1 MVPADVVTAVMEY
14 CWLLWLCVEVAAR
27 VVATSPCNAFVEP
40 KNEAVNCAL
49 LAESIDAM
57 RLMPP
62 AGMRA
67 RDVDWSYGRW
77 E

>member
-1 MVPADVVTAVMEY
+1 MAPADVVTAVMEY
-14 CWLLWLCVEVAAR
+14 GWLLWLCVEVSALGIAF
-27 VVATSPCNAFVEP
+27 SPFNALVEP
-40 KNEAVNCAL
+40 KNEAVNCAS

-62 AGMRA
+62 AGTRA
-67 RDVDWSYGRW
+67 CDVDWSYGSW